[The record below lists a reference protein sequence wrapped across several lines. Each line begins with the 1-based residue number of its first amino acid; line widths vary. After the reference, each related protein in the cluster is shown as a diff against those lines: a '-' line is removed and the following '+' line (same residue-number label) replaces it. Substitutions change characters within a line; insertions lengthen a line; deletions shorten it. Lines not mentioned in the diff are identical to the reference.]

1 MNKNTVVEFARR
13 DEATDPLTEMLRKG
27 ARELIQ
33 QAVEAYPGWT
43 PPHLTG
49 IYVPKW

>member
-1 MNKNTVVEFARR
+1 MNKNTALPIARR

-33 QAVEAYPGWT
+33 QAVEAELAAFLEGYQNRR
-43 PPHLTG
+43 L
-49 IYVPKW
+49 